1 MKITSVDI
9 IDVAN
14 DLQSSTSKWRPVV
27 VKINTD
33 EGICGYGEVGMA
45 YGVGASAG
53 FGMAKDLAKLTIGMD
68 LMQNEAIWDKM
79 QKKTFWGQGG
89 GTVVSAGMSAI
100 DIALWDIKGKALNV
114 PVYQLLGGK
123 CRDSVRTYAS
133 QLQFGW
139 GKAKAKSILVEPKQY
154 ADAALQALADGYD
167 SIKVDVNEM
176 DEFGNVKKRNLCG
189 PLSQKVLRVGYDRL
203 KAMREAVGPD
213 VDIIV
218 EAHALTD
225 TTSAIKFGQMIEEL
239 GVFFYEEPVMPL
251 NPKQMKKVADNVNI
265 PIAAGERVYT
275 RWGFRPFFED
285 GSLSV
290 IQPESNQIAGFSLY
304 VRSETT
310 GLPLAEN
317 RVALPM
323 PEAGTIF
330 RSGGTLMNGDCIW
343 NFASVVLFFAFLMFP
358 LKAHD
363 FLHLFGKN
371 PGIDGSINGG
381 IRNLKR
387 FFVQFGSPRYLF
399 GRPALLHFTENI
411 FPDIRPEKNRLSS
424 ALFLTSA
431 I

>member
-14 DLQSSTSKWRPVV
+14 DLQSSTSKWRPVGV
-27 VKINTD
+27 IINTD

-53 FGMAKDLAKLTIGMD
+53 YGMAKDLAKLTMGMD
-68 LMQNEAIWDKM
+68 PMQNEAIWDKM
-79 QKKTFWGQGG
+79 QMKTFWGQGG

-123 CRDSVRTYAS
+123 CRDKVRTYAS

-213 VDIIV
+213 VDISV
-218 EAHALTD
+218 AAHALPD

-290 IQPESNQIAGFSLY
+290 IQPDLGTCGGITECKKICDMAHVYDMTCQVHVCGGPIMTAASLH
-304 VRSETT
+304 
-310 GLPLAEN
+310 L
-317 RVALPM
+317 
-323 PEAGTIF
+323 EAAIP
-330 RSGGTLMNGDCIW
+330 
-343 NFASVVLFFAFLMFP
+343 NFAI
-358 LKAHD
+358 HE
-363 FLHLFGKN
+363 LHRYALLEANTSTCKYDYLPKN
-371 PGIDGSINGG
+371 GMYEIPNLPGIGQELTEECIKASIVETV
-381 IRNLKR
+381 K
-387 FFVQFGSPRYLF
+387 
-399 GRPALLHFTENI
+399 
-411 FPDIRPEKNRLSS
+411 
-424 ALFLTSA
+424 
-431 I
+431 

>member
-53 FGMAKDLAKLTIGMD
+53 YGMAKDLAKLTIGMD
-68 LMQNEAIWDKM
+68 PMQNEAIWDKM

-123 CRDSVRTYAS
+123 YRDSVRTYAS

-189 PLSQKVLRVGYDRL
+189 PQTQKVLRVGYDRL

-225 TTSAIKFGQMIEEL
+225 TTSAIQFGQMIEEL

-290 IQPESNQIAGFSLY
+290 IQPDLGTCGGITECKKICDMAHVYDMTCQVHVCGGPIMTAASLH
-304 VRSETT
+304 
-310 GLPLAEN
+310 L
-317 RVALPM
+317 
-323 PEAGTIF
+323 EAAIP
-330 RSGGTLMNGDCIW
+330 
-343 NFASVVLFFAFLMFP
+343 NFAI
-358 LKAHD
+358 HE
-363 FLHLFGKN
+363 LHRYALLEANTSTCKYDYLPKN
-371 PGIDGSINGG
+371 GMYEIPNLPGIGQELTEECIKASIVETV
-381 IRNLKR
+381 K
-387 FFVQFGSPRYLF
+387 
-399 GRPALLHFTENI
+399 
-411 FPDIRPEKNRLSS
+411 
-424 ALFLTSA
+424 
-431 I
+431 

>member
-53 FGMAKDLAKLTIGMD
+53 YGMAKDLAKLTIGMD
-68 LMQNEAIWDKM
+68 PMQNEAIWDKM

-189 PLSQKVLRVGYDRL
+189 PQTQKVLRVGYDRL

-225 TTSAIKFGQMIEEL
+225 TTSAIQFGQMIEEL

-290 IQPESNQIAGFSLY
+290 IQPDLGTCGGITECKKICDMAHVYDMTCQVHVCGGPIMTAASLH
-304 VRSETT
+304 
-310 GLPLAEN
+310 L
-317 RVALPM
+317 
-323 PEAGTIF
+323 EAAIP
-330 RSGGTLMNGDCIW
+330 
-343 NFASVVLFFAFLMFP
+343 NFAI
-358 LKAHD
+358 HE
-363 FLHLFGKN
+363 LHRYALLEANTSTCKYDYLPKN
-371 PGIDGSINGG
+371 GMYEIPNLPGIGQELTEECIKASIVETV
-381 IRNLKR
+381 K
-387 FFVQFGSPRYLF
+387 
-399 GRPALLHFTENI
+399 
-411 FPDIRPEKNRLSS
+411 
-424 ALFLTSA
+424 
-431 I
+431 

>member
-53 FGMAKDLAKLTIGMD
+53 YGMAKDLAKLTIGMD
-68 LMQNEAIWDKM
+68 PMQNEAIWDKM

-123 CRDSVRTYAS
+123 CRDKVRTYAS

-139 GKAKAKSILVEPKQY
+139 GKAKAKSILVEPNQY

-225 TTSAIKFGQMIEEL
+225 TTSAIQFGKMIEEL

-290 IQPESNQIAGFSLY
+290 IQPDLGTCGGITECKKICDMAHVYDMTCQVHVCGGPIMTAASLH
-304 VRSETT
+304 
-310 GLPLAEN
+310 L
-317 RVALPM
+317 
-323 PEAGTIF
+323 EAAIP
-330 RSGGTLMNGDCIW
+330 
-343 NFASVVLFFAFLMFP
+343 NFAI
-358 LKAHD
+358 HE
-363 FLHLFGKN
+363 LHRYALLEANTSTCKYDYLPKN
-371 PGIDGSINGG
+371 GMYEIPNLPGIGQELTEECIKASIVETV
-381 IRNLKR
+381 K
-387 FFVQFGSPRYLF
+387 
-399 GRPALLHFTENI
+399 
-411 FPDIRPEKNRLSS
+411 
-424 ALFLTSA
+424 
-431 I
+431 

>member
-53 FGMAKDLAKLTIGMD
+53 YGMAKDLAKLTIGMD
-68 LMQNEAIWDKM
+68 PMQNEAIWDKM

-189 PLSQKVLRVGYDRL
+189 PQPQKVLRVGYDRL

-225 TTSAIKFGQMIEEL
+225 TTSAIQFGQMIEEL

-290 IQPESNQIAGFSLY
+290 IQPDLGTCGGITECKKICDMAHVYDMTCQVHVCGGPIMTAASLH
-304 VRSETT
+304 
-310 GLPLAEN
+310 L
-317 RVALPM
+317 
-323 PEAGTIF
+323 EAAIP
-330 RSGGTLMNGDCIW
+330 
-343 NFASVVLFFAFLMFP
+343 NFAI
-358 LKAHD
+358 HE
-363 FLHLFGKN
+363 LHRYALLEANTSTCKYDYLPKN
-371 PGIDGSINGG
+371 GMYEIPNLPGIGQELTEECIKASIVETV
-381 IRNLKR
+381 K
-387 FFVQFGSPRYLF
+387 
-399 GRPALLHFTENI
+399 
-411 FPDIRPEKNRLSS
+411 
-424 ALFLTSA
+424 
-431 I
+431 